1 MNKRLARKMK
11 QPRAVVSE
19 IIEVGDWYIVEYDG
33 KHFPICIT
41 LQRRTNTALQSTS
54 RRQEAPY
61 MNTALHKQTLS
72 MIATETVPV
81 TEKQS
86 AVLIED
92 AQGLGI
98 MLEENSPGKLLWEE
112 QMKAIE
118 NNKHMRWHPSI
129 IRWCILFVV
138 PFV

>member
-1 MNKRLARKMK
+1 M
-11 QPRAVVSE
+11 SE
-19 IIEVGDWYIVEYDG
+19 IIEVRDWYIVEYDG

-61 MNTALHKQTLS
+61 MNTTLHKQTLS

-86 AVLIED
+86 AVLMND
-92 AQGLGI
+92 AQGLW
-98 MLEENSPGKLLWEE
+98 NH
-112 QMKAIE
+112 A
-118 NNKHMRWHPSI
+118 
-129 IRWCILFVV
+129 
-138 PFV
+138 